1 VERNNYNKILM
12 RNFKYFSDFER
23 LVKEVRFQAIIIYAL
38 LFIVLLQGIMLY
50 RATTN
55 KMVVVIPPRVDRE
68 FWVSGENLSYA
79 YIEQVAVYL
88 ADSLLSV
95 APPNVDKALTRVMPF
110 LTTDPAQVKEI
121 RDSFAAYAKAVKEN
135 DWWQSFYPMRVVVN
149 EKQQRIDV
157 YGVLRKMTGNIYVG
171 QENNKVI
178 SFNYEVRNG
187 RLIIT
192 GVKF

>member
-1 VERNNYNKILM
+1 M

-23 LVKEVRFQAIIIYAL
+23 LAKEVRFQAIIIYAL
-38 LFIVLLQGIMLY
+38 LFIVLLEGILLY
-50 RATTN
+50 RAATN
-55 KMVVVIPPRVDRE
+55 KVVIVIPPKVERE

-95 APPNVDKALTRVMPF
+95 APPNVDKSLSRIMPF

-121 RDSFAAYAKAVKEN
+121 RDSFAVYAKAIKEN
-135 DWWQSFYPMRVVVN
+135 DWWQSFYPMRVVVD
-149 EKQQRIDV
+149 EKNQRIDV
-157 YGVLRKMTGNIYVG
+157 YGVLRKMTGNLYVG

>member
-1 VERNNYNKILM
+1 M

-23 LVKEVRFQAIIIYAL
+23 LAKEVRFQAIIIYAL
-38 LFIVLLQGIMLY
+38 LFIVLLEGILLY
-50 RATTN
+50 RAATN
-55 KMVVVIPPRVDRE
+55 KVVVVIPPKVERE
-68 FWVSGENLSYA
+68 FWISGENLSYA

-95 APPNVDKALTRVMPF
+95 SPSNVDQAITRIMPF
-110 LTTDPAQVKEI
+110 LTTDPEQVKEI
-121 RDSFAAYAKAVKEN
+121 RDSFAAYAKAIKEN
-135 DWWQSFYPMRVVVN
+135 DWWQSFYPMKVIVN

-157 YGVLRKMTGNIYVG
+157 YGVLRKMTGNLYIG

>member
-1 VERNNYNKILM
+1 M

-23 LVKEVRFQAIIIYAL
+23 LAKEVRFQAIIIYAL
-38 LFIVLLQGIMLY
+38 LFIVLLQGFMLY
-50 RATTN
+50 RAATN
-55 KMVVVIPPRVDRE
+55 KTVIVIPPKTDKE
-68 FWVSGENLSYA
+68 FWVSGETLSYA

-95 APPNVDKALTRVMPF
+95 SPANVDKALSRIMPF

-135 DWWQSFYPMRVVVN
+135 DWWQAFYPMRIVVN

>member
-1 VERNNYNKILM
+1 M

-38 LFIVLLQGIMLY
+38 LFIVLLEGIMLY
-50 RATTN
+50 RASTN
-55 KMVVVIPPRVDRE
+55 KMVVVIPPRVDKE
-68 FWVSGENLSYA
+68 FWISGENLSYA

-110 LTTDPAQVKEI
+110 LTTDPSQAKEI
-121 RDSFAAYAKAVKEN
+121 RDSFAAYAKAVREN
-135 DWWQSFYPMRVVVN
+135 DWWQSFYPMKVVVD
-149 EKQQRIDV
+149 EKHQRIDV

-171 QENNKVI
+171 QESNKVI

-192 GVKF
+192 GVRF

>member
-1 VERNNYNKILM
+1 M

-38 LFIVLLQGIMLY
+38 LFIVLLEGIMLY
-50 RATTN
+50 RAATN
-55 KMVVVIPPRVDRE
+55 KVVVVIPPKVDKE
-68 FWVSGENLSYA
+68 FWISGENLSYA

-95 APPNVDKALTRVMPF
+95 SPANVDKSLSRVMPF

-135 DWWQSFYPMRVVVN
+135 DWWQSFYPMKVVVD
-149 EKQQRIDV
+149 EKQKRIDV
-157 YGVLRKMTGNIYVG
+157 YGVLRKMTGNVYVG

-178 SFNYEVRNG
+178 SFNYEVRGG
-187 RLIIT
+187 RLLIT

>member
-1 VERNNYNKILM
+1 M

-38 LFIVLLQGIMLY
+38 LFIVLLEGIMLY
-50 RATTN
+50 RVANN
-55 KMVVVIPPRVDRE
+55 KTVVVIPPKVDRE
-68 FWVSGENLSYA
+68 FWVSGESLSYA
-79 YIEQVAVYL
+79 YMEQVAVYL

-95 APPNVDKALTRVMPF
+95 APPNVDKALTRAMPF

-121 RDSFAAYAKAVKEN
+121 RDSFAAYTKAVKEN
-135 DWWQSFYPMRVVVN
+135 DWWQSFYPMKVMVD
-149 EKQQRIDV
+149 EKQRRIDV
-157 YGVLRKMTGNIYVG
+157 YGVLRKMTGNVYVG

>member
-1 VERNNYNKILM
+1 M

-23 LVKEVRFQAIIIYAL
+23 LAKEARFQSIIIYAL
-38 LFIVLLQGIMLY
+38 LFIVLLEGVMLY
-50 RATTN
+50 RSATN
-55 KMVVVIPPRVDRE
+55 KVVIVLPPKVDRE
-68 FWVSGENLSYA
+68 FWVSGESLSYA

-95 APPNVDKALTRVMPF
+95 SPPTVDKSISRIMPF

-121 RDSFAAYAKAVKEN
+121 RDSFAAYAKTVKEN
-135 DWWQSFYPMRVVVN
+135 DWWQSFYPMRVVVE
-149 EKQQRIDV
+149 EKTQRIDV

-171 QENNKVI
+171 QESNKVI

-187 RLIIT
+187 RLLIT

>member
-1 VERNNYNKILM
+1 M

-23 LVKEVRFQAIIIYAL
+23 LVKEVRFQSIIIYAL
-38 LFIVLLQGIMLY
+38 LFIVLLQGILLY
-50 RATTN
+50 RAATN
-55 KMVVVIPPRVDRE
+55 KVVLVLPPKMDKE
-68 FWVSGENLSYA
+68 FWVSGETLSYA

-95 APPNVDKALTRVMPF
+95 APPNVDKSLTRIMPF

-135 DWWQSFYPMRVVVN
+135 DWWQSFYPMRVVVD
-149 EKQQRIDV
+149 EKNRRIDV

-171 QENNKVI
+171 QEANKVI
-178 SFNYEVRNG
+178 SFNYEVRSG

>member
-1 VERNNYNKILM
+1 M
-12 RNFKYFSDFER
+12 RNFKYFSGFER

-50 RATTN
+50 RTASN
-55 KMVVVIPPRVDRE
+55 REVIVIPPKVDKE
-68 FWVSGENLSYA
+68 FWVSGQSLSYA
-79 YIEQVAVYL
+79 YMEQVGVYL

-95 APPNVDKALTRVMPF
+95 SPANVDQALSRIMPF

-121 RDSFAAYAKAVKEN
+121 RDSFAGYSKAVKEN
-135 DWWQSFYPMRVVVN
+135 DWWQSFYPMKVIVDDKHN
-149 EKQQRIDV
+149 KIDV
-157 YGVLRKMTGNIYVG
+157 HGVLRKMTGNVYVG
-171 QENNKVI
+171 QESNKVI

>member
-1 VERNNYNKILM
+1 M

-38 LFIVLLQGIMLY
+38 LFIVLLEGIMLY
-50 RATTN
+50 RAAVN
-55 KMVVVIPPRVDRE
+55 KTVIVIPPRVDKE
-68 FWVSGENLSYA
+68 FWVSGNELSSA

-95 APPNVDKALTRVMPF
+95 SPSNVDQALSRVMPF

-121 RDSFAAYAKAVKEN
+121 RDNFAAYAKAVKEN
-135 DWWQSFYPMRVVVN
+135 DWWQSFYPMKVVVDDKHN
-149 EKQQRIDV
+149 KIDV
-157 YGVLRKMTGNIYVG
+157 YGVLRKMTGDVYVG

-178 SFNYEVRNG
+178 TFTYEVRNG

>member
-1 VERNNYNKILM
+1 M

-23 LVKEVRFQAIIIYAL
+23 LVKEVRFQSIIIYAL
-38 LFIVLLQGIMLY
+38 LFIVLLEGIMFY
-50 RATTN
+50 MAATN
-55 KMVVVIPPRVDRE
+55 REVIVIPPKVDRE
-68 FWVSGENLSYA
+68 FWISGKSLSYA
-79 YIEQVAVYL
+79 YVEQVAVYL

-95 APPNVDKALTRVMPF
+95 APPNVDQALTRIMPF

-135 DWWQSFYPMRVVVN
+135 DWWQSFYPIKVVVD
-149 EKQQRIDV
+149 EKHRKIDV
-157 YGVLRKMTGNIYVG
+157 QGVLRKMTGNVYVG

-187 RLIIT
+187 RLLIT

>member
-1 VERNNYNKILM
+1 M

-23 LVKEVRFQAIIIYAL
+23 LVKEVRFQSIIIYAM
-38 LFIVLLQGIMLY
+38 LFIVLLQGILLY
-50 RATTN
+50 RAATN
-55 KMVVVIPPRVDRE
+55 KVVLVLPPKVERE
-68 FWVSGENLSYA
+68 FWVSGETLSYA
-79 YIEQVAVYL
+79 YIEQVSVYL

-95 APPNVDKALTRVMPF
+95 APPNVDKAISRIMPF

-121 RDSFAAYAKAVKEN
+121 RDSFASYAKAVKEN
-135 DWWQSFYPMRVVVN
+135 DWWQSFYPLRVVVD
-149 EKQQRIDV
+149 EKNRRIDV

-171 QENNKVI
+171 QESNKVI
-178 SFNYEVRNG
+178 SFNYEVRAG

>member
-1 VERNNYNKILM
+1 M
-12 RNFKYFSDFER
+12 RSFRYFSDFER
-23 LVKEVRFQAIIIYAL
+23 LAKEVRFQAIIIYVL

-50 RATTN
+50 RAATN
-55 KMVVVIPPRVDRE
+55 KVVVVIPPKVDRE
-68 FWVSGENLSYA
+68 FWVSGETLSYA
-79 YIEQVAVYL
+79 YIEQVSVYL

-95 APPNVDKALTRVMPF
+95 SPATVDKSISRIMPF

-171 QENNKVI
+171 QEANKVI